1 MKSES
6 EFIEYKKEIEEQF
19 GSCKVLTS
27 NRDITLKNC
36 EATSE
41 RAAEKGWSWI
51 DYWRAM
57 TGNHDS
63 RLFCSSCGQVI
74 FVGDV
79 PKIMQELYIKTG
91 DTVERHKAM
100 GGHVWISS
108 PNLAKYPSGRYI
120 LPLCPICNNKR
131 GKDIP
136 IIKGSRVCKEL
147 CANIIEEE

>member
-1 MKSES
+1 MTEA
-6 EFIEYKKEIEEQF
+6 EFLAYKKEIEEQF
-19 GSCKVLTS
+19 GNCNVLTS

-36 EATSE
+36 NATSE
-41 RAAEKGWSWI
+41 RSAEKGWSWI

-79 PKIMQELYIKTG
+79 PKIMQDLYIATG
-91 DTVERHKAM
+91 DTIERHKAM
-100 GGHVWISS
+100 GGHIWINS
-108 PNLAKYPSGRYI
+108 PNSAKYPEGRYI
-120 LPLCPICNNKR
+120 TPLCPACNNKR
-131 GKDIP
+131 GEDIP

-147 CANIIEEE
+147 GANNIEEE